1 MQVHYGTVIEC
12 VEKHCHVVI
21 IHVSK
26 SVMLVLVEN
35 VLDLGKDS
43 VHVRSQN
50 FLCLVQKMYQL
61 VETVVTNYLNVESID
76 VHSVVTEVL
85 VKHVDKKW
93 KSIVAVESI
102 QNECHVI
109 NLICVKLSVL
119 RCVIVRNIS
128 VGESVVLGTVRL
140 VIKTVDG
147 L

>member
-1 MQVHYGTVIEC
+1 MRVHCGTVIKY

-26 SVMLVLVEN
+26 FATLVLVEN
-35 VLDLGKDS
+35 VLGLGKGS
-43 VHVRSQN
+43 VHVRNQS

-61 VETVVTNYLNVESID
+61 VEIVVTKYWNVESTD

-102 QNECHVI
+102 QNECPAI
-109 NLICVKLSVL
+109 NLIYVKLNVS
-119 RCVIVRNIS
+119 RCVIVRSIS
-128 VGESVVLGTVRL
+128 VRESVALETVHL